1 MIITIVLPLFQVE
14 SDCLYWFMQD
24 EEKTLYTEEHPPF
37 FRGLSA
43 GCLVNLSFA
52 VGLDKVFG
60 GGKLALLKKIRRD

>member
-1 MIITIVLPLFQVE
+1 
-14 SDCLYWFMQD
+14 MQD